1 VFGALRTRSVRRAWL
16 EPEEELVCAVRDTS
30 WGWMGAV
37 ASPRGL
43 RRLTLPR
50 DVANHALREIAD
62 EFGPV
67 PADAGAFAHL
77 FSLLERYFAGERVVF
92 DVPLDPWGTEFQV
105 RVWTAL
111 RRIPYGET
119 RSYQDVGRMVD
130 RPKGAHAVGQAVGRN
145 PFGIVVPCHRVIA
158 ADGTLGGFG
167 GMEHLKSR
175 LLALE
180 GVNVRPS
187 R

>member
-1 VFGALRTRSVRRAWL
+1 VFWVSTRATRRAWL
-16 EPEEELVCAVRDTS
+16 APEDELVCTVQDTT

-43 RRLTLPR
+43 CWLCHPR
-50 DVANHALREIAD
+50 DEPEHALREIAD
-62 EFGPV
+62 DFGPV
-67 PADAGAFAHL
+67 PSDAHAFADL
-77 FSLLERYFAGERVVF
+77 FALLERYFSGERVSF
-92 DVPLDPWGTEFQV
+92 DVPLDPRGTEFQL
-105 RVWTAL
+105 RVWGVL
-111 RRIPYGET
+111 RQIPYGET
-119 RSYQDVGRMVD
+119 RSYGDVGRAVD
-130 RPKGAHAVGQAVGRN
+130 SPRGAHAIGQAVGRN
-145 PFGIVVPCHRVIA
+145 PLGLVVPCHRVIA

-167 GMEHLKSR
+167 GMEYLKRR

>member
-1 VFGALRTRSVRRAWL
+1 MFGVPTVGRSRAWL
-16 EPEEELVCAVRDTS
+16 SPEDELVCAVQDTS

-50 DVANHALREIAD
+50 DAADHALGEIAD
-62 EFGPV
+62 AFGPL
-67 PADAGAFAHL
+67 PSDAGAFAGL
-77 FSLLERYFAGERVVF
+77 FSRLERYFAGERISF
-92 DVPLDPWGTEFQV
+92 DVPLDPRGTDFQL
-105 RVWTAL
+105 RVWEAL

-119 RSYQDVGRMVD
+119 RSYQDVGRMVE
-130 RPKGAHAVGQAVGRN
+130 RPRGAHAVGQAVGRN
-145 PFGIVVPCHRVIA
+145 PLGIVVPCHRVIA

-167 GMEHLKSR
+167 GMEQLKSR

>member
-1 VFGALRTRSVRRAWL
+1 MLRVTTARRTWL
-16 EPEEELVCAVRDTS
+16 APDDELVCAVQDTS

-43 RRLTLPR
+43 CRLTLPR
-50 DVANHALREIAD
+50 DEPEDALREIAD
-62 EFGPV
+62 AFGPV
-67 PADAGAFAHL
+67 PADASTFADI
-77 FSLLERYFAGERVVF
+77 FSLLERYFAGERVSF
-92 DVPLDPWGTEFQV
+92 DLPLDPRGTEFQLK
-105 RVWTAL
+105 VWAAL
-111 RRIPYGET
+111 RRIPHGEAW
-119 RSYQDVGRMVD
+119 SYQDVGRAVD
-130 RPKGAHAVGQAVGRN
+130 RPRGAHAVGQAVGRN
-145 PFGIVVPCHRVIA
+145 PLGIVVPCHRVIA

-167 GMEHLKSR
+167 GMEYLKSR